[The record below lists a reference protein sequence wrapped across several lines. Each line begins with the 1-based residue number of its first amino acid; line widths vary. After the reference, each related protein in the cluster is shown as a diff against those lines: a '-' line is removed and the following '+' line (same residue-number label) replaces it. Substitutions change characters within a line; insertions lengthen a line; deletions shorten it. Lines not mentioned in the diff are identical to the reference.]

1 MPLRILAERYARG
14 EIGREEFQQIRRDLI
29 EQEALA
35 PVASDARAA
44 ATMDSLAL
52 LDTVTPNATL
62 LAAASAFVAGSPGT
76 QPSRILAGL
85 IRALYLDGSV
95 FHFDLLE
102 RLDPEQRA
110 WAEGLIKA
118 KLERLIPLEEWG
130 RAYDIV
136 RNFEHQNESTD
147 TADHS
152 TTDNDDWD
160 SMLKEAEKFLSN
172 GRSKAVPVPKSD
184 EPGETTP
191 AANPPGVRLAA
202 NTPAGPREATVVKL
216 HETVRAD
223 HPVPFVPVSSPKR
236 QMTLRHG
243 LAGLVVVGIAVI
255 VFSALRPKPAP
266 PLVEARGSAVTAANT
281 VIPTPAVKAANERQQ
296 SKGQI
301 LVPPADEALTQV
313 AALPEKPIVQANGAD
328 KPAQAQILSGDQ
340 PAVATVTP
348 DVTPPGAS
356 TATPAA
362 DLVIDTRMAPSK
374 PVKTVVAA
382 PASHKPARVK
392 EVTPRQT
399 IAMPAE
405 LPVPATDPPAK
416 PPVADPPAKPPVQA
430 AALAPALPPAPEI
443 RPALRPD
450 DIEAWSGGEDSL
462 QQGLHNYQ
470 SGNFKDA
477 AENLQKALEAGLRV
491 KRNAV
496 TAHKLLALSH
506 CALGRESQ
514 CRQEFQQALRIDPSL
529 TLGADEAAVPSAD
542 AVFGSARSAQ
552 QK

>member
-1 MPLRILAERYARG
+1 M
-14 EIGREEFQQIRRDLI
+14 
-29 EQEALA
+29 
-35 PVASDARAA
+35 ASDARAA

-76 QPSRILAGL
+76 PPSRILAGL
-85 IRALYLDGSV
+85 IRALYLDGSI

-184 EPGETTP
+184 QPGEATP
-191 AANPPGVRLAA
+191 ATKPPGVRLAA
-202 NTPAGPREATVVKL
+202 NPPAGQREAAAVKL
-216 HETVRAD
+216 PETVPMD
-223 HPVPFVPVSSPKR
+223 HPVPFVPVSPPKR
-236 QMTLRHG
+236 QMTLRYG

-266 PLVEARGSAVTAANT
+266 PPVEARGGAVTAPNT
-281 VIPTPAVKAANERQQ
+281 VIATPTINAINRRQQ
-296 SKGQI
+296 SNGQVLI
-301 LVPPADEALTQV
+301 PPAGDVPTQV
-313 AALPEKPIVQANGAD
+313 AALPEKPIVQANGVQANGAD
-328 KPAQAQILSGDQ
+328 KPAPAQILSGDQ

-348 DVTPPGAS
+348 DVTPPAAS
-356 TATPAA
+356 AATPQAEP
-362 DLVIDTRMAPSK
+362 LIETRMAPSK
-374 PVKTVVAA
+374 PVKTVFAA
-382 PASHKPARVK
+382 PASHKPARGVK

-405 LPVPATDPPAK
+405 LPVPATDPPAM

-443 RPALRPD
+443 RPAPRPD

>member
-1 MPLRILAERYARG
+1 MRILAERYARG

-35 PVASDARAA
+35 HVASDARAA

-76 QPSRILAGL
+76 PPSRILAGL
-85 IRALYLDGSV
+85 IRALYLDGSI

-136 RNFEHQNESTD
+136 RNFEHQTELVD
-147 TADHS
+147 AVDHS

-184 EPGETTP
+184 QPGEATP
-191 AANPPGVRLAA
+191 AIKLPRVLLAA
-202 NTPAGPREATVVKL
+202 DAPAVPREATAVKL
-216 HETVRAD
+216 HKTVLAD
-223 HPVPFVPVSSPKR
+223 HPVPFVPVSPPKR
-236 QMTLRHG
+236 QMTLRHS

-255 VFSALRPKPAP
+255 VFNTLRPKPAP
-266 PLVEARGSAVTAANT
+266 PPVEARGSAVTAATT
-281 VIPTPAVKAANERQQ
+281 VIPTPAVKAANGRQR
-296 SKGQI
+296 SKGQVI
-301 LVPPADEALTQV
+301 VPPAGEALTQV
-313 AALPEKPIVQANGAD
+313 AALPEKPIVRANGVQANGAD
-328 KPAQAQILSGDQ
+328 KPAPAQAISGVQ
-340 PAVATVTP
+340 PAVVTVAP
-348 DVTPPGAS
+348 DAMPPAAS
-356 TATPAA
+356 AATPAA
-362 DLVIDTRMAPSK
+362 DLVIDTRRAPKK
-374 PVKTVVAA
+374 PVKTIVAA
-382 PASHKPARVK
+382 LASHKPARGK
-392 EVTPRQT
+392 EAAPRQT

-405 LPVPATDPPAK
+405 LPVPT
-416 PPVADPPAKPPVQA
+416 ADPPAKPPVRV
-430 AALAPALPPAPEI
+430 AALAPALPRAPEI

-462 QQGLHNYQ
+462 QQGLRNYQ

-506 CALGRESQ
+506 CALGRESL

-529 TLGADEAAVPSAD
+529 TLSADEAAVPSAG

-552 QK
+552 GK